1 MKIFTITPFLLLLN
15 IMQAKGF
22 IPEITFL
29 IDDNFYDYTIVVERL
44 SVNDPLFGENF
55 MEVNSSLYDYVTC
68 SEFDFELCYPN

>member
-1 MKIFTITPFLLLLN
+1 MKIFTITLFLLLLN
-15 IMQAKGF
+15 IKQAKGF

-68 SEFDFELCYPN
+68 KE